1 MYYMYKYLSFS
12 SFGGLHC
19 TKDLTIEHK
28 IRQNVT
34 DVVESCGFNLR
45 INIRSC
51 GDGRMPHTGA
61 KGLHF
66 HTGSGIHGRV
76 GMSKL
81 SGIKMGE
88 VDGFLHPL
96 PEGFVSG
103 FRKQFALVVCDDT
116 QIYAAY
122 QSLRQKAGLR
132 PATEEDIPEIF
143 FKHYPSFMPGTL
155 NVAELQG
162 YVG

>member
-1 MYYMYKYLSFS
+1 MCTKPIFFHL
-12 SFGGLHC
+12 FGRLHC

-28 IRQNVT
+28 IRQNIA
-34 DVVESCGFNLR
+34 DGVESCGFNLR

-103 FRKQFALVVCDDT
+103 LGEQSALVVGNDITFRHPVFQQDVGKH
-116 QIYAAY
+116 IAHGNEAVAE
-122 QSLRQKAGLR
+122 AGLR
-132 PATEEDIPEIF
+132 GLYNGCGKGKNDRPLYMDE
-143 FKHYPSFMPGTL
+143 
-155 NVAELQG
+155 
-162 YVG
+162 